1 MGSIVFPS
9 VYAQSACKNIQE
21 RQKSNNMS
29 NMEENCRA
37 KVAFKRFRISD
48 TKISLVGR
56 YVGM

>member
-37 KVAFKRFRISD
+37 KSRSNVFGYLIQKYH
-48 TKISLVGR
+48 L
-56 YVGM
+56 